1 MAEKRKDKKGR
12 NLYTG
17 ESQRSDGRYEYKYT
31 DYTGKRKTIYSLD
44 LAELREREKKIK
56 KDLEDG
62 INAGD
67 AKRTL
72 NEQFEIY
79 LQTKLKLRDTTLE
92 AYRYMWSITIQNSVI
107 GGMEIGKIKKSNVL
121 KVYAQLSERGLK
133 NGTIQDIHNVL
144 HPTLQL
150 AVDDNIIRSN
160 PCKGCADEYRKKD
173 AKEKEALTLEE
184 QEIMFR
190 FMEESIYAIYIP
202 MLRFMIGTACRCSE
216 MTGLTWNDVDMKNR
230 TISINH
236 QLIYKVM
243 AGESKYIMHEPKTKK
258 GKRVI
263 PMTND
268 VYDALHEQK
277 KLQLALG
284 TFCKEEICGLT
295 DFVFT
300 NRNAKPFISGNVNDI
315 LRRMINQYNKKETK
329 RATAQKRE
337 PRLLPHISAHTL
349 RHTGCTRMAEC
360 GVDVKTLQYIMGHES
375 IATTMDIYNH
385 VDTVRVAAELQKMS
399 KVKIG

>member
-12 NLYTG
+12 NLYVG

-31 DYTGKRKTIYSLD
+31 DCTGKRKTIYSLD

-56 KDLEDG
+56 RDLEDG
-62 INAGD
+62 INSWD

-92 AYRYMWSITIQNSVI
+92 AYRYMWSITIQNSAI
-107 GGMEIGKIKKSNVL
+107 GEMEIGKIKKSNIL

-133 NGTIQDIHNVL
+133 NGTIRDIHNVL

-150 AVDDNIIRSN
+150 AVDDDIIRNN
-160 PCKGCADEYRKKD
+160 PCKGCAEEYRKKD
-173 AKEKEALTLEE
+173 AKEKDALTLEE
-184 QEIMFR
+184 QGIMFR
-190 FMEESIYAIYIP
+190 FMEESIYITYIP
-202 MLRFMIGTACRCSE
+202 MIRFMIGTACRCSE

-230 TISINH
+230 TISISH

-243 AGESKYIMHEPKTKK
+243 AGKSKYIMHEPKTKR

-284 TFCKEEICGLT
+284 TFCREEICGLT

-300 NRNAKPFISGNVNDI
+300 NRKSKPFKSGNVNDI
-315 LRRMINQYNKKETK
+315 LRRMINQYNKKELEK
-329 RATAQKRE
+329 ATAQKRE
-337 PRLLPHISAHTL
+337 PKLLPHISAHTL

-375 IATTMDIYNH
+375 VATTMDIYNH
-385 VDTVRVAAELQKMS
+385 VDTARVTAELQKMS
-399 KVKIG
+399 RVKIG